1 MGSIRED
8 SNDGYISEAD
18 LEYTKELLNLHNDC
32 PLAPEKLENK
42 RDMISNYCKEITDEH
57 NIKVGGVI
65 KLVPN
70 LGNKSK
76 CVLIIKTYSYS
87 YAVRDKINKIH
98 GVLTFK
104 QLQWL
109 NPYIDLILIKLK
121 NLVIAI

>member
-8 SNDGYISEAD
+8 SNDGYISEGD

-57 NIKVGGVI
+57 NIKVGGAI

-70 LGNKSK
+70 LGNKTKS
-76 CVLIIKTYSYS
+76 VLIIKTYSYS
-87 YAVRDKINKIH
+87 YAVRDEINKNSWSIDIQAIAMVKPIH
-98 GVLTFK
+98 
-104 QLQWL
+104 
-109 NPYIDLILIKLK
+109 
-121 NLVIAI
+121 